1 MKRIL
6 FLGIS
11 ILLTSAI
18 NAQVIF
24 SGVSPT
30 GVVGDY
36 DMTYGEPTSGWGS
49 YDLMDP
55 ANSIM
60 GELVLYEDTDNLGC
74 ENATNTADLVGKI
87 AILYRGDCE
96 FGLKGLNAELT
107 GAIACVIINNEPGGP
122 IPMAPGANGEAIDS
136 IPVIMISDVDGAAL
150 LAAMEDEVVTVF
162 IGNKAG
168 YYEYDLGIKASEILR
183 PVSSSIPLALVENG
197 GEFPIEIET
206 TVYNYGSEDQA
217 DVTLQAII
225 VRNGD
230 TLYNETSPVT
240 SIASGDFAVLGL
252 STYNPTDWIVGDY
265 TLKYIVHS
273 SATDEYEHDNEIET
287 PFKISPSVF
296 TYASYNEDGELNST
310 GGSQPAEPGNLFSQC
325 IYFRDQNASRLAVHQ
340 MSFAAMK
347 RSDNENPSIEGEE
360 FFLRIVKWNDN
371 FVDMNDVPNPIESYE
386 ELVLQ
391 SYMMETDASGE
402 VVTAPFDVEN
412 QIVLEDNQRYLFC
425 VTTYNGEIFLGTDGA
440 MTYAGNH
447 DHYLQPLFPIE
458 IGSGSFRPHG
468 FSDGV
473 TFGETVPSIAVS
485 FIDPASVSIKAQEKA
500 IQMKAYPN
508 PASDA
513 LVVDFNKNE
522 VSKVELVSI
531 AGQLIES
538 QNVSSNVQKTTFD
551 VSNVENGVYIVKVTL
566 NNDLTHT
573 MRVVVSR

>member
-6 FLGIS
+6 FLGVS
-11 ILLTSAI
+11 ILLATAS

-24 SGVSPT
+24 SGISPASIA
-30 GVVGDY
+30 GNY
-36 DMTYGEPTSGWGS
+36 ELTYGEPTSGWGS
-49 YDLMDP
+49 DDLMDP
-55 ANSIM
+55 ANSVL
-60 GELVLYEDTDNLGC
+60 GELALYDDANNYGC
-74 ENATNTADLVGKI
+74 LSASNPGDLAGKI
-87 AILYRGDCE
+87 AVLYRGDCE
-96 FGLKGLNAELT
+96 FGLKGLNAEQA

-122 IPMAPGANGEAIDS
+122 IPMAAGASGELINS
-136 IPVIMISDVDGAAL
+136 IPVVMISDVDGAAL
-150 LAAMEDEVVTVF
+150 VAAMDNEPVTVF

-197 GEFPIEIET
+197 GEFPIEILA
-206 TVYNYGSEDQA
+206 TVYNYGSEDQTG
-217 DVTLQAII
+217 VSLQAII
-225 VRNGD
+225 ESNGVE
-230 TLYNETSPVT
+230 LYNETSSDVDL
-240 SIASGDFAVLGL
+240 ASGESMDL
-252 STYNPTDWIVGDY
+252 SLPTYNPTDWIVGDY

-273 SATDEYEHDNEIET
+273 SATDEYEYDNEIET
-287 PFKISPSVF
+287 PFKISSSVF
-296 TYASYNEDGELNST
+296 TYASYNEDGELNSS
-310 GGSQPAEPGNLFSQC
+310 GGVQPREPGNLFSQC
-325 IYFRDQNASRLAVHQ
+325 IYFRDQNASRLALHE
-340 MSFAAMK
+340 MSFSAMK
-347 RSDNENPSIEGEE
+347 NDNENPSIEGEE

-371 FVDMNDVPNPIESYE
+371 FVDMNDVPNPIGSYE

-402 VVTAPFDVEN
+402 VVTVPFDVEN

-458 IGSGSFRPHG
+458 IGSGSFRPYG
-468 FSDGV
+468 FTDGV
-473 TFGETVPSIAVS
+473 IFGETVPSIAVS

-522 VSKVELVSI
+522 VSKVELEIGRAS
-531 AGQLIES
+531 
-538 QNVSSNVQKTTFD
+538 
-551 VSNVENGVYIVKVTL
+551 
-566 NNDLTHT
+566 
-573 MRVVVSR
+573 

>member
-6 FLGIS
+6 FLGVS
-11 ILLTSAI
+11 ILLATAS

-24 SGVSPT
+24 SGVSPASIA
-30 GVVGDY
+30 GNY
-36 DMTYGEPTSGWGS
+36 ELTYGEPNSGWGS
-49 YDLMDP
+49 DDLMDP
-55 ANSIM
+55 ANSVL
-60 GELVLYEDTDNLGC
+60 GELALYDDANNYGC
-74 ENATNTADLVGKI
+74 LSASNPGDLAGKI
-87 AILYRGDCE
+87 AVLYRGDCE
-96 FGLKGLNAELT
+96 FGLKGLNAEQA

-122 IPMAPGANGEAIDS
+122 IPMAAGASGELINS
-136 IPVIMISDVDGAAL
+136 IPVVMISDVDGAAL
-150 LAAMEDEVVTVF
+150 VTAMDNEPVTVF
-162 IGNKAG
+162 IGNKEG
-168 YYEYDLGIKASEILR
+168 YYEYDLGMKEGEILR

-197 GEFPIEIET
+197 GEFPIEILA
-206 TVYNYGSEDQA
+206 TVYNYGSEDQTG
-217 DVTLQAII
+217 VSLQAII
-225 VRNGD
+225 ESNGVE
-230 TLYNETSPVT
+230 LYNETSSDVDL
-240 SIASGDFAVLGL
+240 ASGESMDL
-252 STYNPTDWIVGDY
+252 SLPTYNPTDWTVGEY
-265 TLKYIVHS
+265 SLKYIINS
-273 SATDEYEHDNEIET
+273 PATDDYNHDNEIVT
-287 PFKISPSVF
+287 TFRISSSVF

-325 IYFRDQNASRLAVHQ
+325 IYFRDQNASRLALHE
-340 MSFAAMK
+340 MSFSAIKA
-347 RSDNENPSIEGEE
+347 SDNENPSIEGEE

-371 FVDMNDVPNPIESYE
+371 FVDMNDVPNPIGSYE

-391 SYMMETDASGE
+391 SYTMETDASGE

-458 IGSGSFRPHG
+458 IGSGSFRPYG

-473 TFGETVPSIAVS
+473 IFGETVPSIAVS